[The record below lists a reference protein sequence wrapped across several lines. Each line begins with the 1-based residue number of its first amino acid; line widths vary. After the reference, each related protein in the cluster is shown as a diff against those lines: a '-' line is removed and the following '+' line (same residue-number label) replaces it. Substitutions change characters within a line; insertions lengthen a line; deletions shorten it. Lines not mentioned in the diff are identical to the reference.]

1 MCANQ
6 IDLNLPKG
14 RKAQQRNMFFK
25 SAPCKP
31 VFPIYLLFCLSS
43 LGFPRRWLQTDAGKF
58 NLSIWDGPPDRPSL
72 RERWGR
78 RGQTAAAI
86 SESFL
91 PGISELTSW
100 KLSHPDEDV
109 CTRWEHPKNSGRII
123 RHLNTIEV
131 YQISLWHNTNTF
143 KTSHKLFSWYKHCTH
158 THNITSLCSNPS
170 CLAIIRALATIVL
183 FCFFICLFVCFHY
196 CLFCS
201 GVSQYI
207 PIRPANIFFS
217 TTLSWAGMSLG
228 RLCLIISCH
237 KTNLLLSW
245 LSCQSLSRRSKP
257 TPLT

>member
-14 RKAQQRNMFFK
+14 RKAQHRNMFFK

-31 VFPIYLLFCLSS
+31 VFPIYLLFSLSS

-78 RGQTAAAI
+78 RGQAAAAI

-158 THNITSLCSNPS
+158 THTHNISLLQSFLS
-170 CLAIIRALATIVL
+170 CNHKSFGHHCFVL
-183 FCFFICLFVCFHY
+183 FLHLSFRLFSLLLV
-196 CLFCS
+196 LFWGQS
-201 GVSQYI
+201 VYSHTAGQHLLQY
-207 PIRPANIFFS
+207 NSF
-217 TTLSWAGMSLG
+217 LSWNVSG
-228 RLCLIISCH
+228 RPVFNNKLPQNKSFIVMAELPV
-237 KTNLLLSW
+237 TQQTL
-245 LSCQSLSRRSKP
+245 
-257 TPLT
+257 